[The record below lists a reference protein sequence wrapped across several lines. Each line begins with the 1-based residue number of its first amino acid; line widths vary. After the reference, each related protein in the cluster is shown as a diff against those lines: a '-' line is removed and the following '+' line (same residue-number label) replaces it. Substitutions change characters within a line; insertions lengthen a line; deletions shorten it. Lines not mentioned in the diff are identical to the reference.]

1 MPVYKWSKT
10 AASNATADST
20 ISWAEGQAPSTV
32 NDSSRAEMAA
42 VAMWRDDISGTITT
56 GGSST
61 AYTVTTNSVFSTAAL
76 MSGAMITFIPH
87 TTSGAAPTLAVDGL
101 TARAI
106 NIATS
111 VAVPTGA
118 LVAGTPYVVT
128 YIHASTEFILMGR
141 LAALPATT
149 FTGAITGTSAALSA
163 GLTVG
168 TTLAVTGVSSFS
180 DDLRAADGDAT
191 TPSYGFTNDTDCG
204 WYRIGANNLG
214 LALNG
219 AKVLDVATTGLTV
232 TGTLTS
238 SGALSAAS
246 FTGNAVATQA
256 DQETGTSTTTAVSPG
271 RQHFHQSAAKLW
283 LKCDHSGNLASPSYN
298 ITSVTD
304 TGAGVVTVTIATD
317 FSDADYAVNV
327 TVGTAVGVCVPN
339 TSQAVGS
346 FVINAYNT
354 GTGAAQDSILGYYA
368 VAFGDFA

>member
-10 AASNATADST
+10 AADNDDADST
-20 ISWAEGQAPSTV
+20 ITWTEGQAPSTV
-32 NDSSRAEMAA
+32 NNSSRAEMAA

-61 AYTVTTNSVFSTAAL
+61 AYTVTTNSVFSSAAL

-106 NIATS
+106 NAATG
-111 VAVPTGA
+111 VAVATGA
-118 LVAGTPYVVT
+118 LVAGTPYTVT
-128 YIHASTEFILMGR
+128 YIHASTEFILHGKT
-141 LAALPATT
+141 ATVVGTTGTFSAGVTATT
-149 FTGAITGTSAALSA
+149 GAFSSTLSA
-163 GLTVG
+163 TGNFAVNTDKFTVTAASGNTLVAG
-168 TTLAVTGVSSFS
+168 TLSVTGDVAVNTDKFTVAASSGNTAVGGTLAVTG
-180 DDLRAADGDAT
+180 AAT
-191 TPSYGFTNDTDCG
+191 
-204 WYRIGANNLG
+204 
-214 LALNG
+214 LASI
-219 AKVLDVATTGLTV
+219 A
-232 TGTLTS
+232 
-238 SGALSAAS
+238 
-246 FTGNAVATQA
+246 GNAVATQA